1 MSEEIETS
9 PTNRA
14 KTPAL
19 TRGLT
24 RNTIFNL
31 IGWIWPIGLSILS
44 VPFIVKSLGNDAYG
58 VFAIVSIVAGYLG
71 LLNGPVAMGNVR
83 FMAEAYAHE
92 QWPELRE
99 AVAAGLVINV
109 TLSALGGFIM
119 FLFGEVL
126 ARKVFA
132 IPLALVPS
140 AITVFRLASFSFF
153 LNGVIGT
160 LQGIPA
166 AMRRYDIRN
175 QVGLIVGTLNTV
187 AIVLALWW
195 GWGLLGAVLA
205 QVLSSVL
212 GLVLFSLVAWMLL
225 RKLPGSMRRSLVSS
239 AFVRRLAG
247 FSSLLFAGQITSQIG
262 LQIDKT
268 LVGIMLGTSAVA
280 YYMVPTKITD
290 KIPGMMSVFS
300 TTLYP
305 LSSEAVATG
314 KMDELR
320 HLYHELI
327 RILLWASAFAAALLI
342 VLSKD
347 FLMLWMGPEF
357 MVNSWLVLALLAAGV
372 VWRSSGSVA
381 YQVCNGMG
389 RADVN
394 LLASIGTMVFL
405 TVPVLI
411 LAPRWGAQGVALGVF
426 IGLFMTNLAY
436 DLFTQRKLLGV
447 RSWGE
452 SLMPYFRAILAEV
465 GAVVAFSLL
474 SVHLAGWM
482 GLFVKAGLVSCLYMG
497 FSLVTGA
504 IAVRDIKFVVG
515 KVSRLFLLVA
525 GRRAHG

>member
-1 MSEEIETS
+1 MSQEKETL
-9 PTNRA
+9 PFDQA
-14 KTPAL
+14 KTTSL
-19 TRGLT
+19 TQGLT

-71 LLNGPVAMGNVR
+71 LLNSPVAMGSVR
-83 FMAEAYAHE
+83 FMADAYAHE
-92 QWPELRE
+92 QWSDLRE
-99 AVAAGLVINV
+99 AVAAGLVINIA
-109 TLSALGGFIM
+109 LSAFGGLIM
-119 FLFGEVL
+119 FLAAEVL

-132 IPLALVPS
+132 IPVALVAS
-140 AITVFRLASFSFF
+140 SMTVFRLAAFSFF
-153 LNGVIGT
+153 LNGVAGA
-160 LQGIPA
+160 LVSIPT
-166 AMRRYDIRN
+166 AMRRYDILN
-175 QVGLIVGTLNTV
+175 QVGLFVGTLNTV

-205 QVLSSVL
+205 QVLSSIL
-212 GLVLFSLVAWMLL
+212 GMVLFSIVGWLL
-225 RKLPGSMRRSLVSS
+225 LHKYPGSKRRSLVSMT
-239 AFVRRLAG
+239 FVRRLAG
-247 FSSLLFAGQITSQIG
+247 FSSLLFAGQVAGTIG
-262 LQIDKT
+262 LQIDRT
-268 LVGIMLGTSAVA
+268 LVGILLGTSAVA
-280 YYMVPTKITD
+280 FYMVPTKITD
-290 KIPGMMSVFS
+290 RIPGMMSVFS

-320 HLYHELI
+320 HLYHEMI

-357 MVNSWLVLALLAAGV
+357 MLNSWLVLAILAAGV

-389 RADVN
+389 RADIN

-405 TVPVLI
+405 VVPVLI
-411 LAPRWGAQGVALGVF
+411 LAPRWGAPGVALGVF

-452 SLMPYFRAILAEV
+452 SLMPYGRAIVAEA
-465 GAVVAFSLL
+465 GTVVAFSLL
-474 SVHLAGWM
+474 SVNLNGWV
-482 GLFVKAGLVSCLYMG
+482 GLFIKAGLVSGLFIG
-497 FSLVTGA
+497 LSLVTGA
-504 IAVRDIKFVVG
+504 IGLRDIKFVVG
-515 KVSRLFLLVA
+515 KVSQLFSLA
-525 GRRAHG
+525 ADRRGHR